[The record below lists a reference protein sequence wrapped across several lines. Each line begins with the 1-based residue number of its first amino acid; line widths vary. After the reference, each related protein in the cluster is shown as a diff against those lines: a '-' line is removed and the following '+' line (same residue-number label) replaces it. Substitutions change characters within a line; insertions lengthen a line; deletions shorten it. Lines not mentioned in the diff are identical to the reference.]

1 MRDTYGKEANPMED
15 KRLRARCEALAKK
28 YWRGAQIEEFDALS
42 PEYAIR
48 IEQKVNR

>member
-1 MRDTYGKEANPMED
+1 MLSKVASRTRLQ
-15 KRLRARCEALAKK
+15 RLRARCEKLAEK

>member
-1 MRDTYGKEANPMED
+1 MRNCVTHMVRRQILWRTKIKSP
-15 KRLRARCEALAKK
+15 LRSFGEK

-48 IEQKVNR
+48 IEQK